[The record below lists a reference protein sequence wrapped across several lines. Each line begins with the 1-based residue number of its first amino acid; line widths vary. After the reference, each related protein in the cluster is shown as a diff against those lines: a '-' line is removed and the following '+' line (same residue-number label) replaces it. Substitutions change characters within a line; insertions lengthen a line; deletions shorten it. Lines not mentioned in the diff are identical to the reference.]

1 VKATGPSLRQRVFA
15 RILASHRETLVQ
27 LYQEKKEALIA
38 PLRGR
43 ILEIGPG
50 TGINLRHF
58 HPDATWVGI
67 EPNTALHPFVYRE
80 AAALNRQITLHGATL
95 DDAPIKEASMDAVV
109 STLVLCS
116 VPEVATTLQQIWR
129 VLRPGGKY
137 VYLEHVADRPGT
149 LRRVAQKVAPWSPYR
164 FFSDGCHPGRDIA
177 ADIAAAGFTGHEHEA
192 YMQQGPL
199 LLALS
204 KPHIA
209 GIAAKP

>member
-1 VKATGPSLRQRVFA
+1 MNAAVPSLRQRVFA
-15 RILASHRETLVQ
+15 RILVSHQETLAR

-50 TGINLRHF
+50 TGINLRHY
-58 HPDATWVGI
+58 HPDTTWVGI
-67 EPNTALHPFVYRE
+67 EPNTVLHSYVKRE
-80 AAALNRQITLHGATL
+80 AAALNRRITLHGATL
-95 DDAPIKEASMDAVV
+95 DDSPIREASMDAVV

-116 VPEVATTLQQIWR
+116 VPDVTTTLKQIWR
-129 VLRPGGKY
+129 ALRPGGQY

-149 LRRVAQKVAPWSPYR
+149 LRRAAQKAAPWTPYR
-164 FFSDGCHPGRDIA
+164 FCSDGCNPGRDIA
-177 ADIAAAGFTGHEHEA
+177 RDIAAAGFTRHEHEA
-192 YMQQGPL
+192 YMQPGPL

-209 GIAAKP
+209 GTAIKP